1 MRVFRD
7 VEENGTIVAKPIFDI
22 IECTY
27 SGKDM
32 GERSI
37 IATFHFPSPVEFKI
51 GDYVELQM
59 HELLRD
65 GSLAGSI
72 EHIER
77 FYIYTMP
84 TVKKTAKRNTH
95 GKGFE
100 HIVTFYPAQ
109 YELSLVQMRNL
120 GDGTS
125 NDLIYTGFDSFSFVG
140 GAKALMERIMRV
152 LDEAYGK
159 GTWNYY
165 IANEVDE
172 ESNDAIEMVT
182 FSFSGNSVMDALI
195 KLNDKEGINTTF
207 FINNRTIYV
216 GYKRAYFC
224 RTINNATIDPDIATQ
239 TFNFQ
244 YGKTSHE
251 NVAIN
256 YGGLYEITKSVG
268 KETPITK
275 LFAYGASRN
284 LNRYYCSDRIG
295 TGRYVNRLMLPS
307 FQNDGKTDFILSPE
321 IDTYGIREGSKTFE
335 EIYPSLRYVTYGDI
349 RQVKYCIKIKASGIT
364 GDSIEGSAY
373 PVARVQCYRVIESE
387 TKGVNTIVEAAPP
400 EDLAIYVRALDKV
413 VKVVLCGGATD
424 QEAISKQIAKDG
436 KWGNGN
442 GRVPA
447 KSYQGNEY
455 IPGSC
460 FLVHDMGFPDT
471 HLEHKTTD
479 RSVWFTNQN
488 DESAMGAFSEEIQ
501 TEIKLHQINYTD
513 DFWLTDLYVF
523 TAYNQTYFN
532 RLGYSAY
539 SYPVLNSNYTSR
551 GGDVAHDS
559 VLVNEIIEVE
569 PITIDDTSAGIG
581 GVDKLQQTFDVYL
594 RDIGFKIDEQNDFG
608 NMVFVLNGALKVSFL
623 DGNLVGREFEC
634 KFQNDAQSYC
644 VCAYNEDGTI
654 NNAFFDDLEYSDRS
668 VPLRAFDNGA
678 IWRLRLE
685 RINLDEPDYSN
696 LNLIMPNTIVNAKG
710 GDHVVLLDLFMP
722 DIYVHAAENRLLREA
737 LHYLAAN
744 DRGKIQYA
752 VAFDKVR
759 MQQIPAYAL
768 QMREGLKIR
777 MVDSDLEISTKNR
790 VQKLFEGSL
799 LTRTSLYETTYDS
812 QPAEGYYYTFAHR
825 DYYYLKDKGVVQFM
839 GGNFSEYLKSGDSV
853 FYIKLQSDLSYRGT
867 CYIPEISREDIDN
880 NGELFA
886 KNGKV
891 IMRCFEKVTTTNG
904 TFYKETNEYR
914 TFSVSNVRRTAN
926 GRYIGDVYI
935 SPYVGN
941 IFKRSDYNSKTGEYE
956 IHGIVEYDVRFTHKY
971 DYTMY
976 TPNTHLKPQGDEVY
990 APSKVLL
997 EFSQN
1002 KHYDITIVA
1011 KNTNLLRTDTSGN
1024 PKLVLLNNLSGDAKM
1039 YAPADIALTQ
1049 ENIDNNSIRFTFSFD
1064 LNSSFNDTQDY
1075 YPALIYVSNNINEYV
1090 ETVIESVV
1098 ESDVAGNAD
1107 LDYAEFTIQ
1116 DVTIKITD
1124 SSNRTFAQPI
1134 KEISATLSEQNN
1146 ASAWGMLMNRIE
1158 KTEIE
1163 GGENNKISQTII
1175 ISARRHYQQLLNL
1188 RNSIFDPDGTC
1199 NDTFLQV
1206 MMLQVGADSM
1216 NYYLDNTRQDANG
1229 TPHNY
1234 SIAVE
1239 DDGLFH
1245 FRVYNEDRLH
1255 HIVYTEYGGT
1265 WKHIGGNVD
1274 FTLNPNEDG
1283 TYPTYFVAIKCK
1295 QFSDEGE
1302 WVCEPIQ
1309 HKVNEEEG
1317 FYYFNW
1323 GILSADRT
1331 GVYTLVETRGNA
1343 YMYGDNLIA
1352 GRISSIAKNSWFDL
1366 TKGEFVLGDNGD
1378 GTAAL
1383 KYVNGVLTIGGLPN
1397 EKDIDD
1403 ILERLDAVEQME
1415 ICGEN
1420 LCIFD
1425 KGQFISDVKFD
1436 NAGYDLSYETLT
1448 YNYLDYNGNIAYSYL
1463 KAGKY
1468 IFSAEKMYFY
1478 ILGSNGA
1485 PSSLSRIE
1493 LTLQAITS
1501 DGDIHREVAIENG
1514 LDIQIKIETEVE
1526 CYFRIKRYYTFNSS
1540 ERLTINML
1548 GVMLQSGTKATSYQ
1562 PYVEHIT
1569 SALKGTTDIAGGL
1582 VMTQAL
1588 MLKNENNVVTAG
1600 MSGIEDDNIL
1610 VFGGSTYKE
1619 AVNAAK
1625 ADNDFHVG
1633 ENKTGRQI
1641 TSLIKKDGQGK
1652 IGIFKISD
1660 TQAVVKTKDGCSITI
1675 DANTGEIDVKD
1686 EKGIERTRITSK
1698 SLNEVIQIEIE
1709 ENERFLLYHKNGYP
1723 LPYNEEF
1730 RYDEGQDLVYFVGV
1744 NKMTILH
1751 YFTVADTA
1759 SITLAVK
1766 INYYSALG
1774 GFREGYEGRFRLIVE
1789 EDEGRTETK
1798 YIDLGDW
1805 WDLESVRTDYS
1816 DYEIAK
1822 PAFIDQEMSFAFG
1835 LPRGEYTVYGI
1846 FEVRD
1851 KATGST
1857 DLSDIDIDITT
1868 YLKPAGDGVNLIEKD
1883 YPHTILANDGMFSHK
1898 NSSQYFKIINSGERQ
1913 KIYAKGL
1920 SDGADREAGSGELY
1934 VTSSFVDA
1942 FVSFLDEFHAYVDH
1956 VRTIGSNAG
1965 NADAMQKKI
1974 EGIKNTLI
1982 DASGNRITDI
1992 IASS

>member
-37 IATFHFPSPVEFKI
+37 TATFHFPSPVEFKI

-140 GAKALMERIMRV
+140 GAKALMKRIMRV

-159 GTWNYY
+159 GTWKCY

-224 RTINNATIDPDIATQ
+224 RTIDNATIDPDIATQ

-251 NVAIN
+251 NVAIDH
-256 YGGLYEITKSVG
+256 GGLFEITKSIG

-307 FQNDGKTDFILSPE
+307 FQNDGKTEFIMSPE
-321 IDTYGIREGSKTFE
+321 VATYGVREGSKTFE

-373 PVARVQCYRVIESE
+373 PIARVQCYRVIESV
-387 TKGVNTIVEAAPP
+387 TKGVNTLVEAAPP
-400 EDLAIYVRALDKV
+400 DDLAIYVRALDKV
-413 VKVVLCGGATD
+413 VKVVLCGGASD
-424 QEAISKQIAKDG
+424 EEAIAKQIAKDG

-447 KSYQGNEY
+447 TTYQGNEY

-460 FLVHDMGFPDT
+460 FLVHDMGFSDT

-479 RSVWFTNQN
+479 RSIWFTNPN

-551 GGDVAHDS
+551 GGDIAHDS
-559 VLVNEIIEVE
+559 VLVNEVIEVE
-569 PITIDDTSAGIG
+569 PVVIDDTSAGIG
-581 GVDKLQQTFDVYL
+581 GVEKLQHTFDVYL
-594 RDIGFKIDEQNDFG
+594 RDIGFKIDEQSDFG
-608 NMVFVLNGALKVSFL
+608 KMVFVLNGALKVSFL

-696 LNLIMPNTIVNAKG
+696 LNLIMPNTIVNANS

-737 LHYLAAN
+737 RHYLAAN

-777 MVDSDLEISTKNR
+777 MRDSDLEISTKNR

-812 QPAEGYYYTFAHR
+812 QPAEGYYYTFEHR
-825 DYYYLKDKGVVQFM
+825 DYYYLKEKGLIRFGDNGYLQE
-839 GGNFSEYLKSGDSV
+839 GGSTFYFKPQNNGDSPFGNASSSV
-853 FYIKLQSDLSYRGT
+853 KGT
-867 CYIPEISREDIDN
+867 CYIQGISQEDESG

-891 IMRCFEKVTTTNG
+891 TVRIFDKVRTANG
-904 TFYKETNEYR
+904 TFYQETKEYR
-914 TFSVSNVRRTAN
+914 TFDVSNVRKTAN
-926 GRYIGDVYI
+926 GQYIGDC
-935 SPYVGN
+935 SLPQASFN
-941 IFKRSDYNSKTGEYE
+941 AFKKSEYDSSTGEYVVRCA
-956 IHGIVEYDVRFTHKY
+956 VEYDVRFKHTY
-971 DYTMY
+971 DYTVY
-976 TPNTHLKPQGDEVY
+976 TPNTHLLPYGVEVY

-1011 KNTNLLRTDTSGN
+1011 KNTNLLRTDAIGN
-1024 PKLVLLNNLSGDAKM
+1024 PKIVLLNNLSDDAKM
-1039 YAPADIALTQ
+1039 YAPADITLTH
-1049 ENIDNNSIRFTFSFD
+1049 EDIDGNSIRFTFSFD
-1064 LNSSFNDTQDY
+1064 LDSSFNDTQDY

-1107 LDYAEFTIQ
+1107 LNYAEFTIQ
-1116 DVTIKITD
+1116 EVTIKITD

-1146 ASAWGMLMNRIE
+1146 ASAWGTLMNRVE

-1175 ISARRHYQQLLNL
+1175 ASARRHYQQLLNL
-1188 RNSIFDPDGTC
+1188 RDSIFDPDGTC

-1255 HIVYTEYGGT
+1255 HIVYTEHGGT

-1274 FTLNPNEDG
+1274 FALNPNEDG

-1323 GILSADRT
+1323 GILSADEA
-1331 GVYTLVETRGNA
+1331 GVYTLTETRGNA

-1352 GRISSIAKNSWFDL
+1352 GRISSLAKNCWFDL
-1366 TKGEFVLGDNGD
+1366 THGEFALGDNGD
-1378 GTAAL
+1378 GTASL
-1383 KYVNGVLTIGGLPN
+1383 SYIDGVLTIGGIPN
-1397 EKDIDD
+1397 ADAINELIDKID
-1403 ILERLDAVEQME
+1403 AINNQAIGGENYICVGNLYTIEIDEFEPSLYDNNITLTNHYTRYDESGSPYLAYDLLEAGEYVFSAKNLYCEALDPNHGGMPSGTVKLYLLAKLSDGTTHQSFTLDRGEVSNMIITITDSCYFVLNVRIENMAVNCNIRARFEQMALQR
-1415 ICGEN
+1415 GN
-1420 LCIFD
+1420 KSTAYQQYVNHLT
-1425 KGQFISDVKFD
+1425 
-1436 NAGYDLSYETLT
+1436 NALQ
-1448 YNYLDYNGNIAYSYL
+1448 
-1463 KAGKY
+1463 
-1468 IFSAEKMYFY
+1468 
-1478 ILGSNGA
+1478 GS
-1485 PSSLSRIE
+1485 
-1493 LTLQAITS
+1493 
-1501 DGDIHREVAIENG
+1501 
-1514 LDIQIKIETEVE
+1514 TEV
-1526 CYFRIKRYYTFNSS
+1526 
-1540 ERLTINML
+1540 
-1548 GVMLQSGTKATSYQ
+1548 V
-1562 PYVEHIT
+1562 
-1569 SALKGTTDIAGGL
+1569 GGL
-1582 VMTQAL
+1582 VLTNML
-1588 MLKNENNVVTAG
+1588 MLKDKSGIVKAG
-1600 MSGIEDDNIL
+1600 MSGEQDNTSGNYG
-1610 VFGGSTYKE
+1610 VSMWAGGSYTE
-1619 AVNAAK
+1619 A
-1625 ADNDFHVG
+1625 
-1633 ENKTGRQI
+1633 
-1641 TSLIKKDGQGK
+1641 
-1652 IGIFKISD
+1652 
-1660 TQAVVKTKDGCSITI
+1660 
-1675 DANTGEIDVKD
+1675 
-1686 EKGIERTRITSK
+1686 
-1698 SLNEVIQIEIE
+1698 LNQ
-1709 ENERFLLYHKNGYP
+1709 
-1723 LPYNEEF
+1723 
-1730 RYDEGQDLVYFVGV
+1730 
-1744 NKMTILH
+1744 
-1751 YFTVADTA
+1751 A
-1759 SITLAVK
+1759 SI
-1766 INYYSALG
+1766 NS
-1774 GFREGYEGRFRLIVE
+1774 
-1789 EDEGRTETK
+1789 TEKLLPILFTK
-1798 YIDLGDW
+1798 MG
-1805 WDLESVRTDYS
+1805 
-1816 DYEIAK
+1816 
-1822 PAFIDQEMSFAFG
+1822 
-1835 LPRGEYTVYGI
+1835 
-1846 FEVRD
+1846 
-1851 KATGST
+1851 
-1857 DLSDIDIDITT
+1857 
-1868 YLKPAGDGVNLIEKD
+1868 
-1883 YPHTILANDGMFSHK
+1883 
-1898 NSSQYFKIINSGERQ
+1898 
-1913 KIYAKGL
+1913 
-1920 SDGADREAGSGELY
+1920 
-1934 VTSSFVDA
+1934 
-1942 FVSFLDEFHAYVDH
+1942 
-1956 VRTIGSNAG
+1956 IGSNIGCFEVVSMSEVAIYNQDRTSRVLISAIDSAG
-1965 NADAMQKKI
+1965 RV
-1974 EGIKNTLI
+1974 GIKLQTYDDTDYVDKVIISDESIDTNIQSRTLKGNVNITVIKEADVLWATCDTKETVTLDGDGEYWSINTNSGHQIQLNMSIKTGSQIRHMRFGDNSYIMLGQYVSGAFQYLWQKDVSGVYAQYVNRNNSVIFTISLDDITGQFPAGTYCFKLRIGSLIRTNSAGVEYEEHTYNQRFTNGTIGFSLMQDIHFTKVSDSDSSVIKIGKDGIKVAANSSSNFIVRNTGSNLTVMMNGLPTSVPETAGTLYVDGNTLKI
-1982 DASGNRITDI
+1982 S
-1992 IASS
+1992 

>member
-1 MRVFRD
+1 MRIYRD
-7 VEENGTIVAKPIFDI
+7 VVEDGVIVKKEIFYI

-37 IATFHFPSPVEFKI
+37 TATFYFPSPVDFKI
-51 GDYVELQM
+51 GDYMELQM

-65 GSLAGSI
+65 GTLAGSI
-72 EHIER
+72 NHIER

-84 TVKKTAKRNTH
+84 TIKKTARVNTH

-140 GAKALMERIMRV
+140 GAKALMDRIILV
-152 LDEAYGK
+152 LNEAYGK
-159 GTWNYY
+159 DTWKYY

-172 ESNDAIEMVT
+172 EKNKALEMVT
-182 FSFSGNSVMDALI
+182 FSFSGNSVMDALL
-195 KLNDKEGINTTF
+195 KLNDKEGVNTTF

-216 GYKRAYFC
+216 GFKRAYFC
-224 RTINNATIDPDIATQ
+224 RAIDNATIDPDIATQ

-251 NVAIN
+251 NVAIDH
-256 YGGLYEITKSVG
+256 GGLFEITKSVG

-275 LFAYGASRN
+275 LFAHGASRN

-307 FQNDGKTDFILSPE
+307 FQNDGKTEFILSQE
-321 IDTYGIREGSKTFE
+321 VDTYGIREGSKTFE

-373 PVARVQCYRVIESE
+373 PIARVQCYRVIESE
-387 TKGVNTIVEAAPP
+387 TKGVNTLIEAAPP
-400 EDLAIYVRALDKV
+400 DDLAIYVRALDKV

-436 KWGNGN
+436 TWGNGN

-447 KSYQGNEY
+447 TTYQGSKY

-460 FLVHDMGFPDT
+460 FLVDDMGFSDT

-479 RSVWFTNQN
+479 RSVWFTNPN

-501 TEIKLHQINYTD
+501 SEIKLHQINYTD

-523 TAYNQTYFN
+523 SAYNQTYFN

-551 GGDVAHDS
+551 GGDIAHDS
-559 VLVNEIIEVE
+559 VLVNEVIEVE
-569 PITIDDTSAGIG
+569 PVVIDDTSAGIG
-581 GVDKLQQTFDVYL
+581 GVEKLQHTFDVYL

-608 NMVFVLNGALKVSFL
+608 KMVFVLNGALKVSFL

-644 VCAYNEDGTI
+644 VCAYNEDGTL
-654 NNAFFDDLEYSDRS
+654 NDAFFEPSKYNDRGI
-668 VPLRAFDNGA
+668 PERAFDNGA

-696 LNLIMPNTIVNAKG
+696 LNLIMPNTIMNAQG

-737 LHYLAAN
+737 RHYLAAN

-777 MVDSDLEISTKNR
+777 MKDSDLEISTKNR
-790 VQKLFEGSL
+790 VKKLFEGSL

-812 QPAEGYYYTFAHR
+812 QPAEGYYYTFKHR
-825 DYYYLKDKGVVQFM
+825 DYYYLKDKGLVQFM
-839 GGNFSEYLKSGDSV
+839 SIDHHEYLKSGASV
-853 FYIKLQSDLSYRGT
+853 FYFKQQSSGDSLFGNDFSISGT
-867 CYIPEISREDIDN
+867 CYIQELSQEDIN
-880 NGELFA
+880 NDGEFFA
-886 KNGKV
+886 KDGKV
-891 IMRCFEKVTTTNG
+891 TVRVFEKVRNENG
-904 TFYKETNEYR
+904 TWYKETDEYR
-914 TFSVSNVRRTAN
+914 IFNVSNLHRSAN
-926 GRYIGDVYI
+926 GGYIGECSI
-935 SPYVGN
+935 SAYVFN
-941 IFKRSDYNSKTGEYE
+941 AFKTSDYNSQTGEYE
-956 IHGIVEYDVRFTHKY
+956 IHCAVEYDVRYTHKY
-971 DYTMY
+971 DYTIY
-976 TPNTHLKPQGDEVY
+976 TPNTHLLPYGVEVY

-1011 KNTNLLRTDTSGN
+1011 KNTQLLRTDVVGN
-1024 PKLVLLNNLSGDAKM
+1024 PKVVLINNLSDDAKM
-1039 YAPADIALTQ
+1039 YSPNSIALTH
-1049 ENIDNNSIRFTFSFD
+1049 EDIDLNSIRFTFSFD
-1064 LNSSFNDTQDY
+1064 LDSSFNDTQDY
-1075 YPALIYVSNNINEYV
+1075 YPALIYVSDNNTEYV
-1090 ETVIESVV
+1090 ETIIESII
-1098 ESDVAGNAD
+1098 ESDVAGQED

-1146 ASAWGMLMNRIE
+1146 ASAWGTLMNRVE

-1163 GGENNKISQTII
+1163 GEENSRISQTLVN
-1175 ISARRHYQQLLNL
+1175 SARRYRQQLLNL

-1199 NDTFLQV
+1199 NDIFLQM

-1234 SIAVE
+1234 SVSEE

-1245 FRVYNEDRLH
+1245 FCVYNEDRLH
-1255 HIVYTEYGGT
+1255 HLVYTEHGGT

-1295 QFSDEGE
+1295 QYSDDGE

-1317 FYYFNW
+1317 YYYFNW
-1323 GILSADRT
+1323 GILSADVA

-1352 GRISSIAKNSWFDL
+1352 GRISDLAKRSYFDL
-1366 TKGEFVLGDNGD
+1366 TRGEFALG
-1378 GTAAL
+1378 
-1383 KYVNGVLTIGGLPN
+1383 
-1397 EKDIDD
+1397 E
-1403 ILERLDAVEQME
+1403 
-1415 ICGEN
+1415 
-1420 LCIFD
+1420 
-1425 KGQFISDVKFD
+1425 S
-1436 NAGYDLSYETLT
+1436 LSYIQGILKIGNTLETSTELEDGMVVS
-1448 YNYLDYNGNIAYSYL
+1448 NVLKLKDENGNVV
-1463 KAGKY
+1463 AG
-1468 IFSAEKMYFY
+1468 FS
-1478 ILGSNGA
+1478 GA
-1485 PSSLSRIE
+1485 
-1493 LTLQAITS
+1493 
-1501 DGDIHREVAIENG
+1501 H
-1514 LDIQIKIETEVE
+1514 
-1526 CYFRIKRYYTFNSS
+1526 
-1540 ERLTINML
+1540 
-1548 GVMLQSGTKATSYQ
+1548 
-1562 PYVEHIT
+1562 
-1569 SALKGTTDIAGGL
+1569 GTTDNPDNVFAFAGG
-1582 VMTQAL
+1582 
-1588 MLKNENNVVTAG
+1588 
-1600 MSGIEDDNIL
+1600 
-1610 VFGGSTYKE
+1610 TYEE
-1619 AVNAAK
+1619 AVYAAQNGYK
-1625 ADNDFHVG
+1625 KPNG
-1633 ENKTGRQI
+1633 KEI
-1641 TSLIKKDGQGK
+1641 TTLVQKDGKSK
-1652 IGIFKISD
+1652 IGIFKIDDTIAVVDVPNQGKVIIDASSENGGIYVKD
-1660 TQAVVKTKDGCSITI
+1660 SEGVDRAAIISRTLEESGMLPTASATQPISESGAMDGSCTSSGYYMQFGNEEKIVLVEKYYNAATINLANIAITVAEIEHTNTQAGSVVAGDASFRFEIISSLGDVLYSSEEFVTSNDVKTISITDVAFAIPSGYYKMCLIAKSRCSAYSPCQTTFSFTYQIDGSINYSNYKAKTVICKDG
-1675 DANTGEIDVKD
+1675 
-1686 EKGIERTRITSK
+1686 
-1698 SLNEVIQIEIE
+1698 
-1709 ENERFLLYHKNGYP
+1709 LLSA
-1723 LPYNEEF
+1723 
-1730 RYDEGQDLVYFVGV
+1730 YDSD
-1744 NKMTILH
+1744 H
-1751 YFTVADTA
+1751 YFMV
-1759 SITLAVK
+1759 
-1766 INYYSALG
+1766 
-1774 GFREGYEGRFRLIVE
+1774 
-1789 EDEGRTETK
+1789 
-1798 YIDLGDW
+1798 
-1805 WDLESVRTDYS
+1805 
-1816 DYEIAK
+1816 
-1822 PAFIDQEMSFAFG
+1822 
-1835 LPRGEYTVYGI
+1835 
-1846 FEVRD
+1846 
-1851 KATGST
+1851 
-1857 DLSDIDIDITT
+1857 
-1868 YLKPAGDGVNLIEKD
+1868 
-1883 YPHTILANDGMFSHK
+1883 K
-1898 NSSQYFKIINSGERQ
+1898 NSASRQ
-1913 KIYAKGL
+1913 NIYAKGL
-1920 SDGADREAGSGELY
+1920 SNKKGSDGSGELY
-1934 VTSSFVDA
+1934 VSSDFIAA
-1942 FVSFLDEFHAYVDH
+1942 FSNFLDTMSEYVQG
-1956 VRTIGSNAG
+1956 VRTVGINVANAEDMI
-1965 NADAMQKKI
+1965 AKI
-1974 EGIKNTLI
+1974 SSIKAQLTETSLI
-1982 DASGNRITDI
+1982 ANS
-1992 IASS
+1992 

>member
-7 VEENGTIVAKPIFDI
+7 IEENGTIVQKPIFDI

-37 IATFHFPSPVEFKI
+37 TATFHFPSPVEFKI

-65 GSLAGSI
+65 GTLAGSI
-72 EHIER
+72 NHIER

-84 TVKKTAKRNTH
+84 TIKKTARVNTH

-140 GAKALMERIMRV
+140 GAKALMGRIMRV

-159 GTWNYY
+159 GTWEYY

-224 RTINNATIDPDIATQ
+224 RTIDNATIDPNIATQ

-307 FQNDGKTDFILSPE
+307 FQNDGKTEFILSQE
-321 IDTYGIREGSKTFE
+321 VDTYGIREGSKTFE

-373 PVARVQCYRVIESE
+373 PIARVQCYRVIESE
-387 TKGVNTIVEAAPP
+387 TKGVNTLIEAAPP
-400 EDLAIYVRALDKV
+400 DDLAIYVRALDKV

-436 KWGNGN
+436 TWGNGN

-447 KSYQGNEY
+447 TTYQGNEY

-460 FLVHDMGFPDT
+460 FLVHDMGFSDA

-479 RSVWFTNQN
+479 RSVWFTNPN

-513 DFWLTDLYVF
+513 DFWLTDLYIF
-523 TAYNQTYFN
+523 TSYNQTNFN

-539 SYPVLNSNYTSR
+539 SYPVLNSNYTSNS
-551 GGDVAHDS
+551 GDVAHDS
-559 VLVNEIIEVE
+559 VLVNEVIEVE
-569 PITIDDTSAGIG
+569 PVVIDDTSAGIG

-594 RDIGFKIDEQNDFG
+594 RDIGFKIDEQSDFG
-608 NMVFVLNGALKVSFL
+608 KMVFVLNGALRVSFL

-644 VCAYNEDGTI
+644 VCAYNEDGSI
-654 NNAFFDDLEYSDRS
+654 NNAFFEDLDYSDKS

-737 LHYLAAN
+737 RHYLAAN

-777 MVDSDLEISTKNR
+777 MKDSDLEISTKNR
-790 VQKLFEGSL
+790 VKKLFEGSL

-812 QPAEGYYYTFAHR
+812 QPAVGYYYTFAHR

-839 GGNFSEYLKSGDSV
+839 SGDLSEYIKSGDSI
-853 FYIKLQSDLSYRGT
+853 FYFKRQTTEDLFGNEIPYRGT
-867 CYIPEISREDIDN
+867 CYIQELSQEDIDS
-880 NGELFA
+880 NGEFFA
-886 KNGKV
+886 KDGKV
-891 IMRCFEKVTTTNG
+891 TVRIFEKVITDNG
-904 TFYKETNEYR
+904 VFYKETNEYR
-914 TFSVSNVRRTAN
+914 TFPISNVRRSAN
-926 GRYIGDVYI
+926 GVYIGDVYI
-935 SPYVGN
+935 PSGSDYL
-941 IFKRSDYNSKTGEYE
+941 FKTSEYNSKLEEYE
-956 IHGIVEYDVRFTHKY
+956 IHGVVEYDVRFTHEY
-971 DYTMY
+971 DYTTY
-976 TPNTHLKPQGDEVY
+976 TPNTHLKPQGVEVY

-1002 KHYDITIVA
+1002 KHYDVTIVA
-1011 KNTNLLRTDTSGN
+1011 KNTQLLRTDVVGN
-1024 PKLVLLNNLSGDAKM
+1024 PKVVLINNLSDDAKM
-1039 YAPADIALTQ
+1039 YSPNSIALTH
-1049 ENIDNNSIRFTFSFD
+1049 EDVDSNSIRFTFSFD
-1064 LNSSFNDTQDY
+1064 LDSSFNDTQDY
-1075 YPALIYVSNNINEYV
+1075 YPALIYVSDNNTEYV
-1090 ETVIESVV
+1090 ETIIESII
-1098 ESDVAGNAD
+1098 ESDVAGQED

-1146 ASAWGMLMNRIE
+1146 ASAWGTLMNRVE

-1163 GGENNKISQTII
+1163 GEENSKISQTLVN
-1175 ISARRHYQQLLNL
+1175 SARRYRQQLLNL

-1199 NDTFLQV
+1199 NDVFLQM

-1234 SIAVE
+1234 SVAEE

-1255 HIVYTEYGGT
+1255 HLVYTEHGGT
-1265 WKHIGGNVD
+1265 WKHIGGSVD

-1323 GILSADRT
+1323 GILSADEA

-1352 GRISSIAKNSWFDL
+1352 GRISDIAKKSWFDL
-1366 TKGEFVLGDNGD
+1366 TRGEFVLG
-1378 GTAAL
+1378 
-1383 KYVNGVLTIGGLPN
+1383 
-1397 EKDIDD
+1397 E
-1403 ILERLDAVEQME
+1403 
-1415 ICGEN
+1415 
-1420 LCIFD
+1420 
-1425 KGQFISDVKFD
+1425 S
-1436 NAGYDLSYETLT
+1436 LSYIKGILKIGNTLETSTELADGMVVS
-1448 YNYLDYNGNIAYSYL
+1448 NVLKLKDEKGNVV
-1463 KAGKY
+1463 AGL
-1468 IFSAEKMYFY
+1468 S
-1478 ILGSNGA
+1478 GS
-1485 PSSLSRIE
+1485 
-1493 LTLQAITS
+1493 
-1501 DGDIHREVAIENG
+1501 H
-1514 LDIQIKIETEVE
+1514 
-1526 CYFRIKRYYTFNSS
+1526 
-1540 ERLTINML
+1540 
-1548 GVMLQSGTKATSYQ
+1548 
-1562 PYVEHIT
+1562 
-1569 SALKGTTDIAGGL
+1569 GTTENPDNVFAFAGG
-1582 VMTQAL
+1582 
-1588 MLKNENNVVTAG
+1588 
-1600 MSGIEDDNIL
+1600 
-1610 VFGGSTYKE
+1610 TYEE
-1619 AVNAAK
+1619 AVYAAQNGYK
-1625 ADNDFHVG
+1625 KPNGKEIATLV
-1633 ENKTGRQI
+1633 Q
-1641 TSLIKKDGQGK
+1641 KDGKSK

-1660 TQAVVKTKDGCSITI
+1660 TEAVVDVPGQGKVIVDASSENGGIYVKDSEGVDRVAIISKALEESGMLPTTVVTQPISESDAKEGSCTSSGDYMQFGNEEKIVLVEAHYNASTISLANISIAVADIEHTNIQSNSAVTGDTSFRFDIISRSGDVLYSSEEFVTSNDVKTISITDVAFAIPGGYYKMCLIAKSRCSAYSPCKTAFSFTYRIDGSINYSNYKAKTVICKDGFLSAY
-1675 DANTGEIDVKD
+1675 DAD
-1686 EKGIERTRITSK
+1686 
-1698 SLNEVIQIEIE
+1698 
-1709 ENERFLLYHKNGYP
+1709 
-1723 LPYNEEF
+1723 
-1730 RYDEGQDLVYFVGV
+1730 
-1744 NKMTILH
+1744 H
-1751 YFTVADTA
+1751 YFM
-1759 SITLAVK
+1759 VK
-1766 INYYSALG
+1766 NSAL
-1774 GFREGYEGRFRLIVE
+1774 
-1789 EDEGRTETK
+1789 
-1798 YIDLGDW
+1798 
-1805 WDLESVRTDYS
+1805 
-1816 DYEIAK
+1816 
-1822 PAFIDQEMSFAFG
+1822 
-1835 LPRGEYTVYGI
+1835 
-1846 FEVRD
+1846 
-1851 KATGST
+1851 
-1857 DLSDIDIDITT
+1857 
-1868 YLKPAGDGVNLIEKD
+1868 
-1883 YPHTILANDGMFSHK
+1883 
-1898 NSSQYFKIINSGERQ
+1898 RQ
-1913 KIYAKGL
+1913 NIYAKGL
-1920 SDGADREAGSGELY
+1920 SDKKGGDGSGELY
-1934 VTSSFVDA
+1934 VSSDFINA
-1942 FVSFLDEFHAYVDH
+1942 FSDFLDKMYAYVED
-1956 VRTIGSNAG
+1956 VRTIGGNKE
-1965 NADAMQKKI
+1965 NADAMQSAITSVKAQLT
-1974 EGIKNTLI
+1974 ETSLI
-1982 DASGNRITDI
+1982 ANS
-1992 IASS
+1992 

>member
-7 VEENGTIVAKPIFDI
+7 IEENGTIVKKPIFDI

-37 IATFHFPSPVEFKI
+37 TATFDFPSPVEFKI

-84 TVKKTAKRNTH
+84 TIKKTAKRNTH

-140 GAKALMERIMRV
+140 GARALMERIMRV

-159 GTWNYY
+159 DTWKYY
-165 IANEVDE
+165 IVNEVDE

-224 RTINNATIDPDIATQ
+224 RAIDNAIIDPDIATQ

-321 IDTYGIREGSKTFE
+321 VDTYGIREGSKTFE

-364 GDSIEGSAY
+364 GESVENSTY

-387 TKGVNTIVEAAPP
+387 TKGVNTLLEAAPP
-400 EDLAIYVRALDKV
+400 DDLAIYVRALDKV
-413 VKVVLCGGATD
+413 VKVVLCGGASD
-424 QEAISKQIAKDG
+424 EEAISKQIAKDG
-436 KWGNGN
+436 TWGNGN

-460 FLVHDMGFPDT
+460 FLVHDMGFSDT

-539 SYPVLNSNYTSR
+539 SYPVLNSNYTSA

-559 VLVNEIIEVE
+559 VLVNEVIEVE
-569 PITIDDTSAGIG
+569 PVVIDDTSAGIG
-581 GVDKLQQTFDVYL
+581 GVEKLQHTFDVYL

-654 NNAFFDDLEYSDRS
+654 NNAFFDDSKYNDRS

-696 LNLIMPNTIVNAKG
+696 LNLIMPNTIVNANS

-737 LHYLAAN
+737 RHYLSAN

-812 QPAEGYYYTFAHR
+812 QPAEGYYYTFKHR
-825 DYYYLKDKGVVQFM
+825 DYYYLKEQGIISFGDDG
-839 GGNFSEYLKSGDSV
+839 YLKSGSSV
-853 FYIKLQSDLSYRGT
+853 FYFKQQEDGDSLFGNDFSISGT
-867 CYIPEISREDIDN
+867 CYIQELSQEDINSD
-880 NGELFA
+880 GEFFA

-891 IMRCFEKVTTTNG
+891 TVRIFEKVRNENDTW
-904 TFYKETNEYR
+904 YKETDEYR
-914 TFSVSNVRRTAN
+914 TFNVSNIRREAN
-926 GRYIGDVYI
+926 GGYIGECSI
-935 SPYVGN
+935 SAYGFN
-941 IFKRSDYNSKTGEYE
+941 AFKTSDYNSQTGEYE
-956 IHGIVEYDVRFTHKY
+956 IHCAVEYDVRYTHEY
-971 DYTMY
+971 DYTTY
-976 TPNTHLKPQGDEVY
+976 TPNTHLLPYGVEVY

-997 EFSQN
+997 ELSQN

-1011 KNTNLLRTDTSGN
+1011 KNTNLLRTDEIGN
-1024 PKLVLLNNLSGDAKM
+1024 PKLVLLNNLSDDAKM
-1039 YAPADIALTQ
+1039 YAPAGISLTYEDI
-1049 ENIDNNSIRFTFSFD
+1049 DGNSIRFTFSFD
-1064 LNSSFNDTQDY
+1064 LDSSFNDTQDY
-1075 YPALIYVSNNINEYV
+1075 YPALIYVSDNSTEYV

-1146 ASAWGMLMNRIE
+1146 ASVWGTLMNKIE

-1163 GGENNKISQTII
+1163 GGENNKISQTLVN
-1175 ISARRHYQQLLNL
+1175 SARRYRQQLLNL

-1234 SIAVE
+1234 SITE
-1239 DDGLFH
+1239 ESGLFH

-1255 HIVYTEYGGT
+1255 HLVYTEHGGT

-1274 FTLNPNEDG
+1274 FALNPNEDG

-1323 GILSADRT
+1323 GILSADEA
-1331 GVYTLVETRGNA
+1331 GVYTLTETRGNA

-1352 GRISSIAKNSWFDL
+1352 GRISSLAKNCWFDL
-1366 TKGEFVLGDNGD
+1366 THGEFALGDNGD

-1383 KYVNGVLTIGGLPN
+1383 KYVNGVLTIGGIPN
-1397 EKDIDD
+1397 ADAINELIEKIDA
-1403 ILERLDAVEQME
+1403 INNQA
-1415 ICGEN
+1415 IGGEN
-1420 LCIFD
+1420 YIC
-1425 KGQFISDVKFD
+1425 V
-1436 NAGYDLSYETLT
+1436 
-1448 YNYLDYNGNIAYSYL
+1448 GNLYTIE
-1463 KAGKY
+1463 
-1468 IFSAEKMYFY
+1468 IDEF
-1478 ILGSNGA
+1478 A
-1485 PSSLSRIE
+1485 PSSYDNNITLTNHYTRYDENGVPYLAYDLLEAGEYVFSAKNLYCEALDPNHGGMPSGRVRLYLLAKLSDGTTHQSLILDGGEVSNKIITITDSCYFVLNVRIE
-1493 LTLQAITS
+1493 SMAVNCNIRARFEQMALQRGNKSTA
-1501 DGDIHREVAIENG
+1501 
-1514 LDIQIKIETEVE
+1514 
-1526 CYFRIKRYYTFNSS
+1526 
-1540 ERLTINML
+1540 
-1548 GVMLQSGTKATSYQ
+1548 YQ
-1562 PYVEHIT
+1562 PYVEHLT

-1582 VMTQAL
+1582 VMTNVL
-1588 MLKNENNVVTAG
+1588 MLRNENNVVTAG
-1600 MSGIEDDNIL
+1600 MSGLQGSKDNPENVLLWGGGSYADAVNQAMGLVENLQKMLPVLFTKTGYKSKVGCFTVIDRNSVKVENPDKTERILVSVNDGISFQKRDNISSDYTDCISISPKKIDL
-1610 VFGGSTYKE
+1610 TVKESSAEIASSSISNARLNNSVIFSTSVTDEGYYYASIDSGCTIDVTLNRGSTE
-1619 AVNAAK
+1619 AGQYGIVDVWIASEASDDWTGEN
-1625 ADNDFHVG
+1625 VYLLC
-1633 ENKTGRQI
+1633 ENKTFYTLGYNSTTIRISGLSSSTNRMYLKGDVHLCIRFKKVVEIYAEEEDDI
-1641 TSLIKKDGQGK
+1641 TSTVSATVKLNKSISLLSSNRNQVIK
-1652 IGIFKISD
+1652 
-1660 TQAVVKTKDGCSITI
+1660 
-1675 DANTGEIDVKD
+1675 
-1686 EKGIERTRITSK
+1686 
-1698 SLNEVIQIEIE
+1698 
-1709 ENERFLLYHKNGYP
+1709 
-1723 LPYNEEF
+1723 
-1730 RYDEGQDLVYFVGV
+1730 
-1744 NKMTILH
+1744 
-1751 YFTVADTA
+1751 
-1759 SITLAVK
+1759 
-1766 INYYSALG
+1766 
-1774 GFREGYEGRFRLIVE
+1774 
-1789 EDEGRTETK
+1789 
-1798 YIDLGDW
+1798 
-1805 WDLESVRTDYS
+1805 
-1816 DYEIAK
+1816 
-1822 PAFIDQEMSFAFG
+1822 
-1835 LPRGEYTVYGI
+1835 
-1846 FEVRD
+1846 
-1851 KATGST
+1851 
-1857 DLSDIDIDITT
+1857 
-1868 YLKPAGDGVNLIEKD
+1868 
-1883 YPHTILANDGMFSHK
+1883 
-1898 NSSQYFKIINSGERQ
+1898 
-1913 KIYAKGL
+1913 
-1920 SDGADREAGSGELY
+1920 
-1934 VTSSFVDA
+1934 
-1942 FVSFLDEFHAYVDH
+1942 
-1956 VRTIGSNAG
+1956 IGSNGMVLSSSPANTVVFDLEKG
-1965 NADAMQKKI
+1965 YTSVCMRGLPTAANKPTENGVLYEDNGVIKI
-1974 EGIKNTLI
+1974 V
-1982 DASGNRITDI
+1982 
-1992 IASS
+1992 